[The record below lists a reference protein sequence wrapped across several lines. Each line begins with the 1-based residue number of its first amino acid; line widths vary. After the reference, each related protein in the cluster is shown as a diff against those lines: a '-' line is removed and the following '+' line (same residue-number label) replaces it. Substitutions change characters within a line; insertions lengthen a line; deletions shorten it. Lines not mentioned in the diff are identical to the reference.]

1 MAGANCP
8 IRLCDQLSNWLRPY
22 FSRNRFIP
30 NGLFA
35 LADEGVVTAVFHVT
49 YVEKTGVNEQKI
61 AQSKALLESDS
72 HAHFHLINLGGTL
85 DL

>member
-1 MAGANCP
+1 MGSPVEGA
-8 IRLCDQLSNWLRPY
+8 
-22 FSRNRFIP
+22 
-30 NGLFA
+30 
-35 LADEGVVTAVFHVT
+35 VTAVFHVT